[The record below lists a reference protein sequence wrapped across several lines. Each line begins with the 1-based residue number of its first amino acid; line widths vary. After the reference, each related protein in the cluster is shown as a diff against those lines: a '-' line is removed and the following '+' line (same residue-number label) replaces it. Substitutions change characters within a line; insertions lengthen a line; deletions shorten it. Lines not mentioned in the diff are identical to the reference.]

1 MMVEKLRKKFILI
14 SVSAVFVVVFIIA
27 LSSNLANYAQI
38 ERNTD
43 ELLGVLVENDG
54 YFPKKVNHDF
64 EFKLPPK
71 MSPEAPFS
79 TRFFTVKTDNQ
90 GNIFEVDTGKIS
102 AASNEQALNYAN
114 NVLNSKKTSGFID
127 DYKYKIA
134 NKEYGLLIVF
144 VDVGRDLQIFYS
156 FLRSSLIIGSIAI
169 IAVFIIVLIFSKRAI
184 APIAESYEKQK
195 QFITDAGHELKTP
208 LTIISTNTDVLEI
221 ENGENQWTKSIHNQV
236 LKLSNLVESL
246 VSLTR
251 MDEEKNQLTKKNFS
265 LSDLVLGTAEQFQE
279 LSKSYDKDLVLN
291 IEKGISYYGD
301 EQSIILLTSIL
312 LDNALKYALKGSSIS
327 ISLKKLGKHY
337 IIQTINQADDLNV
350 GSYDIFFER
359 FYRSNSS
366 RNSKSGGYGIGLSLA
381 KSIVLKHK
389 GKIKAESLDGK
400 TIIFS
405 VQLQKP

>member
-38 ERNTD
+38 ERNAD
-43 ELLGVLVENDG
+43 ELLDVLVENDG

-195 QFITDAGHELKTP
+195 QFITDAGHELRTP
-208 LTIISTNTDVLEI
+208 LAIISTNTDVLEI

-236 LKLSNLVESL
+236 LRLSNLVESL

-265 LSDLVLGTAEQFQE
+265 LSDIVLETAEQFQE

>member
-156 FLRSSLIIGSIAI
+156 FLRSSLIIGLIGI
-169 IAVFIIVLIFSKRAI
+169 VAVFIIVLIFSKRAI

-236 LKLSNLVESL
+236 LRLSNLVESL

-291 IEKGISYYGD
+291 IEKDISYYGD

>member
-134 NKEYGLLIVF
+134 NKEYGLFIVF

-156 FLRSSLIIGSIAI
+156 FLRSSLIIGLIGI
-169 IAVFIIVLIFSKRAI
+169 VAVFIIVLIFSKRAI

-291 IEKGISYYGD
+291 IEKDISYYGD

-327 ISLKKLGKHY
+327 ISLNKLGKHY
-337 IIQTINQADDLNV
+337 ILQTINQADDLNV

>member
-1 MMVEKLRKKFILI
+1 MVEKLRKKFILI

-38 ERNTD
+38 ERNAD
-43 ELLGVLVENDG
+43 ELLDVLVENDG

-102 AASNEQALNYAN
+102 AASNEQALKYAN

-195 QFITDAGHELKTP
+195 QFITDAGHELRTP
-208 LTIISTNTDVLEI
+208 LAIISTNTDVLEI

-236 LKLSNLVESL
+236 LRLSNLVESL

-327 ISLKKLGKHY
+327 ISLNKLGKHY
-337 IIQTINQADDLNV
+337 ILQTINQADDLNV

>member
-1 MMVEKLRKKFILI
+1 MVEKLRKKFILI

-156 FLRSSLIIGSIAI
+156 FLRSSLIIGLIGI
-169 IAVFIIVLIFSKRAI
+169 VAVFIIVLIFSKRAI

-291 IEKGISYYGD
+291 IEKDISYYGD

-327 ISLKKLGKHY
+327 ISLNKLGKHY
-337 IIQTINQADDLNV
+337 ILQTINQADDLNV

>member
-134 NKEYGLLIVF
+134 NKEYGLFIVF

-156 FLRSSLIIGSIAI
+156 FLRSSLIIGLIGI
-169 IAVFIIVLIFSKRAI
+169 VAVFIIVLIFSKRAI

-236 LKLSNLVESL
+236 LRLSNLVESL

-327 ISLKKLGKHY
+327 ISLNKLGKHY
-337 IIQTINQADDLNV
+337 ILQTINQADDLNV

-389 GKIKAESLDGK
+389 GKIKAESIDGK

>member
-38 ERNTD
+38 ERNAD
-43 ELLGVLVENDG
+43 ELLDVLVENDG

-156 FLRSSLIIGSIAI
+156 FLRSSLIIGLIGI
-169 IAVFIIVLIFSKRAI
+169 VAVFIIVLIFSKRAI

-236 LKLSNLVESL
+236 LRLSNLVESL

-327 ISLKKLGKHY
+327 ISLNKLGKHY
-337 IIQTINQADDLNV
+337 ILQTINQADDLNV

>member
-1 MMVEKLRKKFILI
+1 MVEKLRKKFILI

-38 ERNTD
+38 ERNAD
-43 ELLGVLVENDG
+43 ELLDVLVENDG

-114 NVLNSKKTSGFID
+114 NVLNSKKTSGFIN

-156 FLRSSLIIGSIAI
+156 FLRSSLIIGLIGI
-169 IAVFIIVLIFSKRAI
+169 VAVFIIVLIFSKRAI

-291 IEKGISYYGD
+291 IEKDISYYGD

-327 ISLKKLGKHY
+327 ISLNKLGKHY
-337 IIQTINQADDLNV
+337 ILQTINQADDLNV